1 MTYNWNIRC
10 LTAVEQETQQQL
22 ERELNISSAAARM
35 LVVRGIQTADEARQF
50 IRPSLDKLHDPFLMK
65 DMDKA
70 VERLHKA
77 LTQGE
82 KILIYGDYD
91 VDGTTAV
98 AVMYRFLEGIMDKGR
113 SGAAMGRSQ
122 SELMDNG
129 SNSPEGVQYPIA
141 QRPIPEIDYYIPD
154 RYTEGYGV
162 STQGIDYA
170 AAQGCNLIITLDCGI
185 KAVEKV
191 AYAASKGIDVIV
203 CDHHTPG
210 DELPNAVAV
219 LNMKRSDC
227 PYPYKDLS
235 GCGVGFKLAQAYTQ
249 RYLADNAPLP
259 NSPSGRPIPDTRY
272 PLPNSPEGVQYPLAK
287 RPSPNSEASI
297 LLPLLQLLA
306 MSIASDIV
314 PLTGENRI
322 LAHFG
327 IQQLN
332 KAPFTGVAALMD
344 VAKIESGKLTMTN
357 LVYHIGPRL
366 NACGRMKSG
375 RAAVELL
382 LTDDPAFARQ
392 QAEEVNQHND
402 DRRDCDTETTKE
414 ALALL
419 QEDPTFANR
428 RSTVVYAPHWH
439 KGVVGIVA
447 SRLTET
453 YYRPTIVLTAGEDGI
468 VSGSARSVGGFD
480 IYTAIDSCSDLLTN
494 FGGHKFAAGLSMH
507 INDLPEFQERFE
519 AYVAAHIREDQ
530 LQPTL
535 HIEAELQLGD
545 ITKQFYNV
553 LRHLEPFGPGNPR
566 PLFVSRQ
573 LINHRDTR
581 AVGKEREHLRLDV
594 TDRMNAIT
602 GIAFGRADMEMH
614 MRNGL
619 PVDICY
625 ELNENTFNHHTTIQ
639 MMVQDIRP
647 SSESDNGRPS

>member
-1 MTYNWNIRC
+1 MTYQWNIRH
-10 LTAVEQETQQQL
+10 LTAVEQEVQQQL

-35 LVVRGIQTADEARQF
+35 LVVRGIQTADEARLF
-50 IRPSLDKLHDPFLMK
+50 IRPSLDNLHDPFLMK

-70 VERLHKA
+70 VERLHHA
-77 LTQGE
+77 ITRGE

-98 AVMYRFLEGIMDKGR
+98 ALMYRFLQNL
-113 SGAAMGRSQ
+113 A
-122 SELMDNG
+122 
-129 SNSPEGVQYPIA
+129 SNLSPLTFNL
-141 QRPIPEIDYYIPD
+141 DYYIPD

-162 STQGIDYA
+162 SQQGIDYA
-170 AAQGCNLIITLDCGI
+170 AAQGCTLIITLDCGI

-191 AYAASKGIDVIV
+191 AYANSKGIDVIV

-219 LNMKRSDC
+219 LNMKRHDC
-227 PYPYKDLS
+227 SYPYKDLS

-249 RYLADNAPLP
+249 QYGLPFDNL
-259 NSPSGRPIPDTRY
+259 
-272 PLPNSPEGVQYPLAK
+272 V
-287 RPSPNSEASI
+287 
-297 LLPLLQLLA
+297 PLLQLLA

-314 PLTGENRI
+314 PITGENRI
-322 LAHFG
+322 LAHYG
-327 IQQLN
+327 IKQLN
-332 KAPFTGVAALMD
+332 TQPFTGLSAIMQVAGIE
-344 VAKIESGKLTMTN
+344 AKKITINE
-357 LVYHIGPRL
+357 LVYKIGPRI

-382 LTDDPAFARQ
+382 LTDDPVFARQ

-414 ALALL
+414 ALQQL
-419 QEDPTFANR
+419 QDDPNFAQR
-428 RSTVVYAPHWH
+428 HSTVVYAPHWH

-468 VSGSARSVGGFD
+468 ISGSARSVGGFD

-507 INDLPEFQERFE
+507 IDDLPEFKQRFE
-519 AYVAAHIREDQ
+519 AYVAAHIQPNQ

-535 HIEAELQLGD
+535 DIEAELQLGD
-545 ITKQFYNV
+545 ITKSFYNV

-566 PLFVSRQ
+566 PLFVSRR

-602 GIAFGRADMEMH
+602 GIAFGRADMAEYIQ
-614 MRNGL
+614 NGNA
-619 PVDICY
+619 VDICY
-625 ELNENTFNHHTTIQ
+625 ELNENTFNHYTTIQ
-639 MMVQDIRP
+639 MMVQDIRAIK
-647 SSESDNGRPS
+647 N

>member
-1 MTYNWNIRC
+1 MTYKWNIRC
-10 LTAVEQETQQQL
+10 LTAVEQEIQQQL
-22 ERELNISSAAARM
+22 EHELNISSAAARM
-35 LVVRGIQTADEARQF
+35 LVVRGIQTADEARAF
-50 IRPSLDKLHDPFLMK
+50 VRPSLEMLHDPFLMK

-70 VERLHKA
+70 VERLHQA
-77 LTQGE
+77 ITQGE

-98 AVMYRFLEGIMDKGR
+98 AVMYRFL
-113 SGAAMGRSQ
+113 Q
-122 SELMDNG
+122 NLV
-129 SNSPEGVQYPIA
+129 SNLSPLTFNL
-141 QRPIPEIDYYIPD
+141 DYYIPD

-162 STQGIDYA
+162 SQQGIDYA

-191 AYAASKGIDVIV
+191 AYAASKGVDVIV

-210 DELPNAVAV
+210 EELPNAVAV

-235 GCGVGFKLAQAYTQ
+235 GCGVGFKLAQAYTS
-249 RYLADNAPLP
+249 RYGLPFDNL
-259 NSPSGRPIPDTRY
+259 I
-272 PLPNSPEGVQYPLAK
+272 
-287 RPSPNSEASI
+287 
-297 LLPLLQLLA
+297 PLLQLLA

-314 PLTGENRI
+314 PITGENRI

-332 KAPFTGVAALMD
+332 KAPFTGLSAIMAVAS
-344 VAKIESGKLTMTN
+344 IEEKRLTISD
-357 LVYHIGPRL
+357 LVYKIGPRI

-382 LTDDPAFARQ
+382 LTDDPDFARQ
-392 QAEEVNQHND
+392 QAEEVNHHNE

-414 ALALL
+414 ALAQL
-419 QEDPTFANR
+419 QGDPMFANR

-447 SRLTET
+447 SRLTEN
-453 YYRPTIVLTAGEDGI
+453 YYRPTIVLTASEDGI
-468 VSGSARSVGGFD
+468 ISGSARSVGGFD
-480 IYTAIDSCSDLLTN
+480 IYAAIDSCSDLLTN
-494 FGGHKFAAGLSMH
+494 FGGHKFAAGLSLH

-535 HIEAELQLGD
+535 QIEAELQLGD
-545 ITKQFYNV
+545 ITKSFYNV

-566 PLFVSRQ
+566 PLFASRH

-594 TDRMNAIT
+594 TDRVNAIT
-602 GIAFGRADMEMH
+602 GIAFGRADMAEYIQ
-614 MRNGL
+614 NGNA
-619 PVDICY
+619 VDICY
-625 ELNENTFNHHTTIQ
+625 ELNENTFNHYTTIQ
-639 MMVQDIRP
+639 MMVQDIQP
-647 SSESDNGRPS
+647 CSAN

>member
-1 MTYNWNIRC
+1 MNYNWNIRC
-10 LTAVEQETQQQL
+10 LTAVEQEVQQQL
-22 ERELNISSAAARM
+22 EKELNISSAAARM
-35 LVVRGIQTADEARQF
+35 LVVRGIQTADEARAF
-50 IRPSLDKLHDPFLMK
+50 VRPSLDKLHDPFLMK

-70 VERLHKA
+70 VERLHQA
-77 LTQGE
+77 ITQGE

-98 AVMYRFLEGIMDKGR
+98 ALMYRFLEAIRREGYEAKG
-113 SGAAMGRSQ
+113 A
-122 SELMDNG
+122 
-129 SNSPEGVQYPIA
+129 
-141 QRPIPEIDYYIPD
+141 EIDYYIPD

-162 STQGIDYA
+162 SQQGIDYA
-170 AAQGCNLIITLDCGI
+170 AEQGCGLIITLDCGI

-191 AYAASKGIDVIV
+191 AYAKSKGIDVIV

-210 DELPNAVAV
+210 DELPDAVAV

-249 RYLADNAPLP
+249 RYLVDN
-259 NSPSGRPIPDTRY
+259 GRSQGELMDGTEHLMDNGTI
-272 PLPNSPEGVQYPLAK
+272 SKSA
-287 RPSPNSEASI
+287 ASH
-297 LLPLLQLLA
+297 LLPLMQLLA

-314 PLTGENRI
+314 PITGENRI
-322 LAHFG
+322 LAHYG
-327 IQQLN
+327 IKQLN
-332 KAPFTGVAALMD
+332 TQPFTGLSAIMQVAGIE
-344 VAKIESGKLTMTN
+344 AKKITINE
-357 LVYHIGPRL
+357 LVYKIGPRI

-382 LTDDPAFARQ
+382 LTNDPDFAHE
-392 QAEEVNQHND
+392 QAEEVNHHNE

-414 ALALL
+414 ALQQLL
-419 QEDPTFANR
+419 DDPTYANR

-468 VSGSARSVGGFD
+468 ISGSARSVGGFD
-480 IYTAIDSCSDLLTN
+480 IYAAIDSCHDLLTN
-494 FGGHKFAAGLSMH
+494 FGGHKYAAGLSMH
-507 INDLPEFQERFE
+507 IDDLPAFRERFE
-519 AYVAAHIREDQ
+519 AYVAAHIQPNQ

-535 HIEAELQLGD
+535 DIEAELQLGD
-545 ITKQFYNV
+545 ITKSFYNV

-566 PLFVSRQ
+566 PLFVSRR

-602 GIAFGRADMEMH
+602 GIAFGRADMAEYIQ
-614 MRNGL
+614 NGNA
-619 PVDICY
+619 VDICY
-625 ELNENTFNHHTTIQ
+625 ELNENTFNHYTSIQ
-639 MMVQDIRP
+639 MMVQDIVP
-647 SSESDNGRPS
+647 SLESDSH

>member
-1 MTYNWNIRC
+1 MTYKWNIRC
-10 LTAVEQETQQQL
+10 LTAVEQEIQQQL
-22 ERELNISSAAARM
+22 EHELNISSAAARM
-35 LVVRGIQTADEARQF
+35 LVVRGIQTVDEARAF
-50 IRPSLDKLHDPFLMK
+50 VRPSLEMLHDPFLMK

-70 VERLHKA
+70 VERLHQA
-77 LTQGE
+77 ITQGE

-98 AVMYRFLEGIMDKGR
+98 AVMYRFL
-113 SGAAMGRSQ
+113 Q
-122 SELMDNG
+122 NLV
-129 SNSPEGVQYPIA
+129 SNLSPLTFNL
-141 QRPIPEIDYYIPD
+141 DYYIPD

-162 STQGIDYA
+162 SQQGIDYA

-210 DELPNAVAV
+210 EELPNAVAV

-235 GCGVGFKLAQAYTQ
+235 GCGVGFKLAQAYTS
-249 RYLADNAPLP
+249 RYGLPFDNL
-259 NSPSGRPIPDTRY
+259 I
-272 PLPNSPEGVQYPLAK
+272 
-287 RPSPNSEASI
+287 
-297 LLPLLQLLA
+297 PLLQLLA

-314 PLTGENRI
+314 PITGENRI

-332 KAPFTGVAALMD
+332 KAPFTGLSAIMAVAS
-344 VAKIESGKLTMTN
+344 IEEKRLTISD
-357 LVYHIGPRL
+357 LVYKIGPRI

-382 LTDDPAFARQ
+382 LTDDPDFARQ
-392 QAEEVNQHND
+392 QAEEVNHHNE

-414 ALALL
+414 ALAQL
-419 QEDPTFANR
+419 QGDPMFANR

-447 SRLTET
+447 SRLTEN
-453 YYRPTIVLTAGEDGI
+453 YYRPTIVLTASEDGI
-468 VSGSARSVGGFD
+468 ISGSARSVGGFD
-480 IYTAIDSCSDLLTN
+480 IYAAIDSCSDLLTN
-494 FGGHKFAAGLSMH
+494 FGGHKFAAGLSLH
-507 INDLPEFQERFE
+507 INNLPEFQERFE

-535 HIEAELQLGD
+535 QIEAELQLGD
-545 ITKQFYNV
+545 ITKSFYNV

-566 PLFVSRQ
+566 PLFVSRY

-594 TDRMNAIT
+594 TDRVNAIT
-602 GIAFGRADMEMH
+602 GIAFGRADMAEYIQ
-614 MRNGL
+614 NGNA
-619 PVDICY
+619 VDICY
-625 ELNENTFNHHTTIQ
+625 ELNENTFNHYTTIQ
-639 MMVQDIRP
+639 MMVQDIQP
-647 SSESDNGRPS
+647 CSAN

>member
-1 MTYNWNIRC
+1 M
-10 LTAVEQETQQQL
+10 EQETQKQL
-22 ERELNISSAAARM
+22 EKELKISSAEARM
-35 LVVRGIQTADEARQF
+35 LVVRGIQTADEARAF
-50 IRPSLDKLHDPFLMK
+50 KRPSLDKLHDPFLMK

-70 VERLHKA
+70 VERLHQA
-77 LTQGE
+77 ITQGE

-98 AVMYRFLEGIMDKGR
+98 TLMYRFLLPLT
-113 SGAAMGRSQ
+113 SC
-122 SELMDNG
+122 
-129 SNSPEGVQYPIA
+129 
-141 QRPIPEIDYYIPD
+141 IDYYIPD

-170 AAQGCNLIITLDCGI
+170 VAQGCSLIITLDCGI
-185 KAVEKV
+185 KAVEKI
-191 AYAASKGIDVIV
+191 AYANSKGIDVIV

-249 RYLADNAPLP
+249 RYLIEAKGNESIRL
-259 NSPSGRPIPDTRY
+259 SGER
-272 PLPNSPEGVQYPLAK
+272 
-287 RPSPNSEASI
+287 

-314 PLTGENRI
+314 PITGENRI
-322 LAHFG
+322 LAHYG
-327 IQQLN
+327 IKQLN
-332 KAPFTGVAALMD
+332 TQPFTGLSAIMQV
-344 VAKIESGKLTMTN
+344 VGIEAKKITINE
-357 LVYHIGPRL
+357 LVYKIGPRI

-382 LTDDPAFARQ
+382 LTDDPVFARQ

-414 ALALL
+414 ALQQL
-419 QEDPTFANR
+419 QDDPTFAQR

-468 VSGSARSVGGFD
+468 ISGSARSVGGFD
-480 IYTAIDSCSDLLTN
+480 IYAAIDSCLDLLTN
-494 FGGHKFAAGLSMH
+494 FGGHKYAAGLSMH
-507 INDLPEFQERFE
+507 IDNLPAFCERFE
-519 AYVAAHIREDQ
+519 QYVATHIREDQ

-535 HIEAELQLGD
+535 LVEAELDLAD
-545 ITKQFYNV
+545 ITPAFYNV
-553 LRHLEPFGPGNPR
+553 IRYLEPFGPGNPR
-566 PLFVSRQ
+566 PLFVSRN

-581 AVGKEREHLRLDV
+581 AVGKEGEHLRLDV
-594 TDRMNAIT
+594 TDRAYAIT
-602 GIAFGRADMEMH
+602 GIAFKRGAMAQH
-614 MRNGL
+614 IQNGN

-625 ELNENTFNHHTTIQ
+625 ELDENTFYNRTTIQ
-639 MMVQDIRP
+639 MMVQDIKP
-647 SSESDNGRPS
+647 S

>member
-1 MTYNWNIRC
+1 MTYQWNIRH
-10 LTAVEQETQQQL
+10 LTAVEQEVQQQL
-22 ERELNISSAAARM
+22 ETELNISSAAARM
-35 LVVRGIQTADEARQF
+35 LVVRGIQTADEARAF
-50 IRPSLDKLHDPFLMK
+50 VHPSLDKLHDPFLMK

-77 LTQGE
+77 ITQGE

-98 AVMYRFLEGIMDKGR
+98 ALMYRFLQDL
-113 SGAAMGRSQ
+113 A
-122 SELMDNG
+122 
-129 SNSPEGVQYPIA
+129 SNLSPLTFNL
-141 QRPIPEIDYYIPD
+141 DYYIPD

-162 STQGIDYA
+162 SQQGIDYA
-170 AAQGCNLIITLDCGI
+170 AAQGCTLIITLDCGI

-191 AYAASKGIDVIV
+191 AYANSKGIDVIV

-210 DELPNAVAV
+210 DELPDAVAV
-219 LNMKRSDC
+219 LNMKRHDC
-227 PYPYKDLS
+227 SYPYKDLS

-249 RYLADNAPLP
+249 QYGLPFDNL
-259 NSPSGRPIPDTRY
+259 
-272 PLPNSPEGVQYPLAK
+272 V
-287 RPSPNSEASI
+287 
-297 LLPLLQLLA
+297 PLLQLLA

-314 PLTGENRI
+314 PITGENRI
-322 LAHFG
+322 LAHYG
-327 IQQLN
+327 IKQLN
-332 KAPFTGVAALMD
+332 TQPFTGLSAIMQVAGIE
-344 VAKIESGKLTMTN
+344 AKKITINE
-357 LVYHIGPRL
+357 LVYKIGPRI

-382 LTDDPAFARQ
+382 LTDDPVFARQ

-414 ALALL
+414 ALQQL
-419 QEDPTFANR
+419 QDDPNFAQR
-428 RSTVVYAPHWH
+428 HSTVVYAPHWH

-468 VSGSARSVGGFD
+468 ISGSARSVGGFD

-507 INDLPEFQERFE
+507 IDDLPEFKQRFE
-519 AYVAAHIREDQ
+519 AYVAAHIQPNQ

-535 HIEAELQLGD
+535 DIEAELQLGD
-545 ITKQFYNV
+545 ITKSFYNV

-566 PLFVSRQ
+566 PLFVSRR

-602 GIAFGRADMEMH
+602 GIAFGRADMAEYIQ
-614 MRNGL
+614 NGNA
-619 PVDICY
+619 VDICY
-625 ELNENTFNHHTTIQ
+625 ELNENTFNHYTTIQ
-639 MMVQDIRP
+639 MMVQDIRAIK
-647 SSESDNGRPS
+647 N

>member
-1 MTYNWNIRC
+1 MTYKWNIRC
-10 LTAVEQETQQQL
+10 LTAVEQEIQQQL
-22 ERELNISSAAARM
+22 EHELNISSAAARM
-35 LVVRGIQTADEARQF
+35 LVVRGIQTADEARAF
-50 IRPSLDKLHDPFLMK
+50 VRPSLEMLHDPFLMK

-70 VERLHKA
+70 VERLHQA
-77 LTQGE
+77 ITQGE

-98 AVMYRFLEGIMDKGR
+98 AVMYRFL
-113 SGAAMGRSQ
+113 Q
-122 SELMDNG
+122 NLV
-129 SNSPEGVQYPIA
+129 SNLSPLTFNL
-141 QRPIPEIDYYIPD
+141 DYYIPD

-162 STQGIDYA
+162 SQQGIDYA

-191 AYAASKGIDVIV
+191 AYAATKGIDVIV

-210 DELPNAVAV
+210 EELPNAIAV

-235 GCGVGFKLAQAYTQ
+235 GCGVGFKLAQAYTS
-249 RYLADNAPLP
+249 RYGLPFDNL
-259 NSPSGRPIPDTRY
+259 I
-272 PLPNSPEGVQYPLAK
+272 
-287 RPSPNSEASI
+287 
-297 LLPLLQLLA
+297 PLLQLLA

-314 PLTGENRI
+314 PITGENRI

-332 KAPFTGVAALMD
+332 KAPFTGLSAIMAVAS
-344 VAKIESGKLTMTN
+344 IEEKRLTISD
-357 LVYHIGPRL
+357 LVYKIGPRI

-382 LTDDPAFARQ
+382 LTDDPDFARQ
-392 QAEEVNQHND
+392 QAEEVNHHNE

-414 ALALL
+414 ALAQL
-419 QEDPTFANR
+419 QGDPMFANR

-447 SRLTET
+447 SRLTEN
-453 YYRPTIVLTAGEDGI
+453 YYRPTIVLTASEDGI
-468 VSGSARSVGGFD
+468 ISGSARSVGGFD
-480 IYTAIDSCSDLLTN
+480 IYAAIDSCSDLLTN
-494 FGGHKFAAGLSMH
+494 FGGHKFAAGLSLH

-535 HIEAELQLGD
+535 QIEAELQLGD
-545 ITKQFYNV
+545 ITKSFYNV

-566 PLFVSRQ
+566 PLFVSRH

-602 GIAFGRADMEMH
+602 GIAFGRADMAEYIQ
-614 MRNGL
+614 NGNA
-619 PVDICY
+619 VDICY
-625 ELNENTFNHHTTIQ
+625 ELNENTFNHYTTIQ
-639 MMVQDIRP
+639 MMVQDIQP
-647 SSESDNGRPS
+647 CSAN

>member
-1 MTYNWNIRC
+1 MTYQWNIRR
-10 LTAVEQETQQQL
+10 LTAQEEALQQQL
-22 ERELNISSAAARM
+22 QRELNISSAAARM
-35 LVVRGIQTADEARQF
+35 LVVRGIQSANEARQF

-70 VERLHKA
+70 VERLHQA
-77 LTQGE
+77 ITQGE

-98 AVMYRFLEGIMDKGR
+98 ALMYRFLEGIMDNGR
-113 SGAAMGRSQ
+113 SAAAMGRSQ
-122 SELMDNG
+122 SELMDNAPIP
-129 SNSPEGVQYPIA
+129 NSPQGVQYPIGGTPSNSEA
-141 QRPIPEIDYYIPD
+141 SAIDYYIPD

-162 STQGIDYA
+162 SQQGIDYA
-170 AAQGCNLIITLDCGI
+170 AEQGCSLIITLDCGI

-210 DELPNAVAV
+210 DELPAAVAV
-219 LNMKRSDC
+219 LNMKRADC

-249 RYLADNAPLP
+249 RYLTDT
-259 NSPSGRPIPDTRY
+259 RYPIPDTRY
-272 PLPNSPEGVQYPLAK
+272 PIT
-287 RPSPNSEASI
+287 EAT
-297 LLPLLQLLA
+297 LLPLTQLLA

-314 PLTGENRI
+314 PITGENRI

-332 KAPFTGVAALMD
+332 KAPFTGLSAIMQMAG
-344 VAKIESGKLTMTN
+344 IESKKITIN
-357 LVYHIGPRL
+357 ELVYKIGPRI

-382 LTDDPAFARQ
+382 LTDDATFARQ
-392 QAEEVNQHND
+392 QAEEVNQHNEE
-402 DRRDCDTETTKE
+402 RRDCDIETTKE
-414 ALALL
+414 ALQQLL
-419 QEDPTFANR
+419 DDPTFAER

-468 VSGSARSVGGFD
+468 ISGSARSVGGFD
-480 IYTAIDSCSDLLTN
+480 IYAAIDSCLDLLTN
-494 FGGHKFAAGLSMH
+494 FGGHKYAAGLSMH
-507 INDLPEFQERFE
+507 MDNLPAFCERFE
-519 AYVAAHIREDQ
+519 HYVATHIREDQ

-535 HIEAELQLGD
+535 LVEAELELAD
-545 ITKQFYNV
+545 ITPDFYKV
-553 LRHLEPFGPGNPR
+553 IRCLEPFGPGNPR
-566 PLFVSRQ
+566 PLFATRR

-581 AVGKEREHLRLDV
+581 VVGKTGEHLRLDV
-594 TDRMNAIT
+594 TDRAYAIT
-602 GIAFGRADMEMH
+602 GIAFGRADMADYIQ
-614 MRNGL
+614 NGN

-625 ELNENTFNHHTTIQ
+625 ELDENTFNNRTTIQ
-639 MMVQDIRP
+639 MMVQDIKP
-647 SSESDNGRPS
+647 S

>member
-1 MTYNWNIRC
+1 MTYQWNIRR
-10 LTAVEQETQQQL
+10 LTAQEEALQQQL
-22 ERELNISSAAARM
+22 QRELNISSAAARM
-35 LVVRGIQTADEARQF
+35 LVVRGIQSANEARQF

-70 VERLHKA
+70 VERLHQA
-77 LTQGE
+77 ITQGE

-98 AVMYRFLEGIMDKGR
+98 ALMYRFLSGIGNR
-113 SGAAMGRSQ
+113 TAMPIGNRNTDDEPIS
-122 SELMDNG
+122 DIR
-129 SNSPEGVQYPIA
+129 YPLPA
-141 QRPIPEIDYYIPD
+141 IDYYIPD

-162 STQGIDYA
+162 SQQGIDYA
-170 AAQGCNLIITLDCGI
+170 AEQGCSLIITLDCGI

-210 DELPNAVAV
+210 DELPAAVAV
-219 LNMKRSDC
+219 LNMKRADC

-249 RYLADNAPLP
+249 RYLTDT
-259 NSPSGRPIPDTRY
+259 RYPIPDTRY
-272 PLPNSPEGVQYPLAK
+272 PIT
-287 RPSPNSEASI
+287 EAT
-297 LLPLLQLLA
+297 LLPLTQLLA

-314 PLTGENRI
+314 PITGENRI

-332 KAPFTGVAALMD
+332 KAPFTGLSAIMQMAGIED
-344 VAKIESGKLTMTN
+344 KKITINE
-357 LVYHIGPRL
+357 LVYKIGPRI

-382 LTDDPAFARQ
+382 LTDDATFARQ
-392 QAEEVNQHND
+392 QAEEVNQHNEE
-402 DRRDCDTETTKE
+402 RRDCDIETTKE
-414 ALALL
+414 ALQQLL
-419 QEDPTFANR
+419 DDPTFAER

-468 VSGSARSVGGFD
+468 ISGSARSVGGFD
-480 IYTAIDSCSDLLTN
+480 IYAAIDSCLDLLTN
-494 FGGHKFAAGLSMH
+494 FGGHKYAAGLSMH
-507 INDLPEFQERFE
+507 MDNLPAFCERFE
-519 AYVAAHIREDQ
+519 HYVATHIREDQ

-535 HIEAELQLGD
+535 LVEAELELAD
-545 ITKQFYNV
+545 ITPDFYKV
-553 LRHLEPFGPGNPR
+553 IRCLEPFGPGNPR
-566 PLFVSRQ
+566 PLFATRR

-581 AVGKEREHLRLDV
+581 VVGKTGEHLRLDV
-594 TDRMNAIT
+594 TDRAYAIT
-602 GIAFGRADMEMH
+602 GIAFGRADMADYIQ
-614 MRNGL
+614 NGN

-625 ELNENTFNHHTTIQ
+625 ELDENTFNNRTTIQ
-639 MMVQDIRP
+639 MMVQDIKP
-647 SSESDNGRPS
+647 S

>member
-1 MTYNWNIRC
+1 MTYKWNIRC
-10 LTAVEQETQQQL
+10 LTAVEQEIQQQL
-22 ERELNISSAAARM
+22 EHELNISSAAARM
-35 LVVRGIQTADEARQF
+35 LVVRGIQTADEARAF
-50 IRPSLDKLHDPFLMK
+50 VRPSLEMLHDPFLMT

-70 VERLHKA
+70 VERLHQA
-77 LTQGE
+77 ITQGE

-98 AVMYRFLEGIMDKGR
+98 AVMYRFL
-113 SGAAMGRSQ
+113 Q
-122 SELMDNG
+122 NLV
-129 SNSPEGVQYPIA
+129 SNLSPLTFNL
-141 QRPIPEIDYYIPD
+141 DYYIPD

-162 STQGIDYA
+162 SQQGIDYA

-210 DELPNAVAV
+210 EELPNAVAV

-235 GCGVGFKLAQAYTQ
+235 GCGVGFKLAQAYTS
-249 RYLADNAPLP
+249 RYGLPFDNL
-259 NSPSGRPIPDTRY
+259 I
-272 PLPNSPEGVQYPLAK
+272 
-287 RPSPNSEASI
+287 
-297 LLPLLQLLA
+297 PLLQLLA

-314 PLTGENRI
+314 PITGENRI

-332 KAPFTGVAALMD
+332 KAPFTGLSAIMAVAS
-344 VAKIESGKLTMTN
+344 IEEKRLTISD
-357 LVYHIGPRL
+357 LVYKIGPRI

-382 LTDDPAFARQ
+382 LTDDPDFARQ
-392 QAEEVNQHND
+392 QAEEVNHHNE

-414 ALALL
+414 ALAQL
-419 QEDPTFANR
+419 QGDPMFANR

-447 SRLTET
+447 SRLTEN
-453 YYRPTIVLTAGEDGI
+453 YYRPTIVLTASEDGI
-468 VSGSARSVGGFD
+468 ISGSARSVGGFD
-480 IYTAIDSCSDLLTN
+480 IYAAIDSCSDLLTN
-494 FGGHKFAAGLSMH
+494 FGGHKFAAGLSLH

-535 HIEAELQLGD
+535 QIEAELQLGD
-545 ITKQFYNV
+545 ITKSFYNV

-566 PLFVSRQ
+566 PLFVSRH

-594 TDRMNAIT
+594 TDRVNAIT
-602 GIAFGRADMEMH
+602 GIAFGRADMAEYIQ
-614 MRNGL
+614 NGNA
-619 PVDICY
+619 VDICY
-625 ELNENTFNHHTTIQ
+625 ELNENTFNHYTTIQ
-639 MMVQDIRP
+639 MMVQDIQP
-647 SSESDNGRPS
+647 CSAN

>member
-1 MTYNWNIRC
+1 MQYNWSIRH
-10 LTAVEQETQQQL
+10 LTAVEQELQQQL

-35 LVVRGIQTADEARQF
+35 LVVRGIQTADEARAF
-50 IRPSLDKLHDPFLMK
+50 VRPSLDKLHDPFLMR

-70 VERLHKA
+70 VERLHRA
-77 LTQGE
+77 IAQNE

-98 AVMYRFLEGIMDKGR
+98 ALMYRFLEGV
-113 SGAAMGRSQ
+113 Q
-122 SELMDNG
+122 S
-129 SNSPEGVQYPIA
+129 PIA
-141 QRPIPEIDYYIPD
+141 DCQSPNIDYYIPD

-170 AAQGCNLIITLDCGI
+170 AEQGCKLIITLDCGI

-191 AYAASKGIDVIV
+191 AYANSNGIDVIV

-210 DELPNAVAV
+210 DTLPDAVAV

-249 RYLADNAPLP
+249 RYLIEAKGNETIKL
-259 NSPSGRPIPDTRY
+259 SGER
-272 PLPNSPEGVQYPLAK
+272 
-287 RPSPNSEASI
+287 
-297 LLPLLQLLA
+297 LLPLTQLLA

-314 PLTGENRI
+314 PITGENRI

-332 KAPFTGVAALMD
+332 KAPFTGVSAIMQ
-344 VAKIESGKLTMTN
+344 VAGIEAKKLTIN
-357 LVYHIGPRL
+357 DLVYRIGPRI

-382 LTDDPAFARQ
+382 LTNDPVFARQ
-392 QAEEVNQHND
+392 QAEEVNQNNE

-414 ALALL
+414 ALL
-419 QEDPTFANR
+419 QLQDDPTYAER

-453 YYRPTIVLTAGEDGI
+453 YYRPTIVLTAGENGI
-468 VSGSARSVGGFD
+468 ISGSARSVGGFD
-480 IYTAIDSCSDLLTN
+480 IYAAIDSCHDLLTN
-494 FGGHKFAAGLSMH
+494 FGGHKYAAGLSMH
-507 INDLPEFQERFE
+507 INDLPAFRERFE
-519 AYVAAHIREDQ
+519 AYVAAHIQPNQ

-535 HIEAELQLGD
+535 EIEAEIQLGD
-545 ITKQFYNV
+545 ITKSFYNV

-566 PLFVSRQ
+566 PLFVSRR

-594 TDRMNAIT
+594 TDRQNAIT
-602 GIAFGRADMEMH
+602 GIAFGRADMAEYIQ
-614 MRNGL
+614 NGNA
-619 PVDICY
+619 VDICY
-625 ELNENTFNHHTTIQ
+625 ELNENTFNHYTTIQ
-639 MMVQDIRP
+639 MMVQDIQP
-647 SSESDNGRPS
+647 CSVN

>member
-1 MTYNWNIRC
+1 MTYQWNIRC
-10 LTAVEQETQQQL
+10 LTAVEQEVQQQL

-35 LVVRGIQTADEARQF
+35 LVVRGIQTADEARAF
-50 IRPSLDKLHDPFLMK
+50 VRPSLDKLHDPFLMK

-70 VERLHKA
+70 VERLHQA
-77 LTQGE
+77 ITQGE

-98 AVMYRFLEGIMDKGR
+98 ALMYRFLQNL
-113 SGAAMGRSQ
+113 A
-122 SELMDNG
+122 
-129 SNSPEGVQYPIA
+129 SNLSPLTFNL
-141 QRPIPEIDYYIPD
+141 DYYIPD

-162 STQGIDYA
+162 SQQGIDYA
-170 AAQGCNLIITLDCGI
+170 AAQGCSLIITLDCGI

-191 AYAASKGIDVIV
+191 AYAKDKGIDVII

-210 DELPNAVAV
+210 DELPEAVAV
-219 LNMKRSDC
+219 LNMKRKDC
-227 PYPYKDLS
+227 PYPYKELS

-249 RYLADNAPLP
+249 RYLA
-259 NSPSGRPIPDTRY
+259 SC
-272 PLPNSPEGVQYPLAK
+272 
-287 RPSPNSEASI
+287 PSPDSLIA
-297 LLPLLQLLA
+297 LLPLTQLLA

-314 PLTGENRI
+314 PITGENRI

-327 IQQLN
+327 IRQLN
-332 KAPFTGVAALMD
+332 AQPFIGLSAIMEVAG
-344 VAKIESGKLTMTN
+344 IETKKLTIN
-357 LVYHIGPRL
+357 ELVYKIGPRI

-382 LTDDPAFARQ
+382 LSDDATFARQ
-392 QAEEVNQHND
+392 QAEEVNHHNEE
-402 DRRDCDTETTKE
+402 RRDCDTETTKE
-414 ALALL
+414 ALAMLEADTSFT
-419 QEDPTFANR
+419 QR

-468 VSGSARSVGGFD
+468 ISGSARSVGGFD
-480 IYTAIDSCSDLLTN
+480 IYSAIDSCSDLLTN
-494 FGGHKFAAGLSMH
+494 FGGHKYAAGLSMK
-507 INDLPEFQERFE
+507 IDKLPEFKTRFE

-545 ITKQFYNV
+545 ITNAFYNV

-566 PLFVSRQ
+566 PLFVSRH

-581 AVGKEREHLRLDV
+581 TVGKQNEHLRLDV
-594 TDRMNAIT
+594 TDRRAAIT
-602 GIAFGRADMEMH
+602 GIAFGRADMATH
-614 MRNGL
+614 IQNGN

-639 MMVQDIRP
+639 MMVQDIKTC
-647 SSESDNGRPS
+647 SAN

>member
-1 MTYNWNIRC
+1 M
-10 LTAVEQETQQQL
+10 EQETQKQL
-22 ERELNISSAAARM
+22 EKELNISSAEARM
-35 LVVRGIQTADEARQF
+35 LVVRGIQTADEARAF
-50 IRPSLDKLHDPFLMK
+50 EHPSLDKLYDPFLMK

-70 VERLHKA
+70 VERLHQA
-77 LTQGE
+77 ITQGE

-98 AVMYRFLEGIMDKGR
+98 ALMYRFLDKMIQEQGTK
-113 SGAAMGRSQ
+113 SQ
-122 SELMDNG
+122 D
-129 SNSPEGVQYPIA
+129 I
-141 QRPIPEIDYYIPD
+141 IDYYIPD

-170 AAQGCNLIITLDCGI
+170 AEQGCNLIITLDCGI
-185 KAVEKV
+185 KAVEKI
-191 AYAASKGIDVIV
+191 AYANSKGIDVIV

-249 RYLADNAPLP
+249 RYLIEAKGNEAIRL
-259 NSPSGRPIPDTRY
+259 SGER
-272 PLPNSPEGVQYPLAK
+272 
-287 RPSPNSEASI
+287 

-314 PLTGENRI
+314 PITGENRI

-332 KAPFTGVAALMD
+332 TQPFTGLSAIMQVAGIE
-344 VAKIESGKLTMTN
+344 AKKITINE
-357 LVYHIGPRL
+357 LVYKIGPRI

-382 LTDDPAFARQ
+382 LTDDPNFSQ
-392 QAEEVNQHND
+392 KQVQEVEENNTQRKESD
-402 DRRDCDTETTKE
+402 KKTTEE
-414 ALALL
+414 ALL
-419 QEDPTFANR
+419 QLQKDSNFANR

-468 VSGSARSVGGFD
+468 ISGSARSVGGFD
-480 IYTAIDSCSDLLTN
+480 IYAAIDSCLDLLTN
-494 FGGHKFAAGLSMH
+494 FGGHKYAAGLSMH
-507 INDLPEFQERFE
+507 IDNLPAFCERFE
-519 AYVAAHIREDQ
+519 QYVATHIREDQ

-535 HIEAELQLGD
+535 LVEAELELAD
-545 ITKQFYNV
+545 ITPAFYNV
-553 LRHLEPFGPGNPR
+553 IRYLEPFGPGNPR
-566 PLFVSRQ
+566 PLFVSRN

-581 AVGKEREHLRLDV
+581 AVGKEGEHLRLDV
-594 TDRMNAIT
+594 TDRAYAIT
-602 GIAFGRADMEMH
+602 GIAFKRGAMAKH
-614 MRNGL
+614 IQNGN

-625 ELNENTFNHHTTIQ
+625 ELDENTFYNRTTIQ
-639 MMVQDIRP
+639 MMVQDIKP
-647 SSESDNGRPS
+647 S

>member
-1 MTYNWNIRC
+1 
-10 LTAVEQETQQQL
+10 VEQETQQQL
-22 ERELNISSAAARM
+22 ERELGISSAAARM
-35 LVVRGIQTADEARQF
+35 LVVRGIQTADEARAF
-50 IRPSLDKLHDPFLMK
+50 VRPSLDKLHDPFLMK

-70 VERLHKA
+70 VERLHQAITK
-77 LTQGE
+77 GE

-98 AVMYRFLEGIMDKGR
+98 ALMYRFLEGIMDNGR
-113 SGAAMGRSQ
+113 SAAAMGRSQ

-129 SNSPEGVQYPIA
+129 QIANSPQGVQYPIGETPSNSEA
-141 QRPIPEIDYYIPD
+141 SNIDYYIPD

-170 AAQGCNLIITLDCGI
+170 AAQGCGLIITLDCGI

-191 AYAASKGIDVIV
+191 AYASSKGIDVIV

-210 DELPNAVAV
+210 DELPAAVAV

-249 RYLADNAPLP
+249 RYLIEAKGNEAIRL
-259 NSPSGRPIPDTRY
+259 SGER
-272 PLPNSPEGVQYPLAK
+272 
-287 RPSPNSEASI
+287 

-314 PLTGENRI
+314 PITGENRI

-332 KAPFTGVAALMD
+332 QAPFTGLLAIMQVASIE
-344 VAKIESGKLTMTN
+344 AKKLTISD
-357 LVYHIGPRL
+357 LVYKIGPRI

-382 LTDDPAFARQ
+382 LTDDPIFARQ

-414 ALALL
+414 ALQQL
-419 QEDPTFANR
+419 QDDPTFAQR
-428 RSTVVYAPHWH
+428 HSTVVYSPNWH

-468 VSGSARSVGGFD
+468 ISGSARSVGGFD
-480 IYTAIDSCSDLLTN
+480 IYAAIDSCLDLLTN
-494 FGGHKFAAGLSMH
+494 FGGHKYAAGLSMH
-507 INDLPEFQERFE
+507 IDNLPAFCERFE
-519 AYVAAHIREDQ
+519 QYVAMHIREDQ

-535 HIEAELQLGD
+535 QIEAELQLGD

-566 PLFVSRQ
+566 PLFVSHR

-602 GIAFGRADMEMH
+602 GIAFGRADIAEYIQ
-614 MRNGL
+614 NGNA
-619 PVDICY
+619 VDICY

-639 MMVQDIRP
+639 MMVQDIKP
-647 SSESDNGRPS
+647 S

>member
-1 MTYNWNIRC
+1 MTYKWNIRC
-10 LTAVEQETQQQL
+10 LTAVEQEIQQQL
-22 ERELNISSAAARM
+22 EHELNISSAAARM
-35 LVVRGIQTADEARQF
+35 LVVRGIQTAEEARAF
-50 IRPSLDKLHDPFLMK
+50 VRPSLEMLHDPFLMK

-70 VERLHKA
+70 VERLHQA
-77 LTQGE
+77 ITQGE

-98 AVMYRFLEGIMDKGR
+98 AVMYRFL
-113 SGAAMGRSQ
+113 Q
-122 SELMDNG
+122 NLV
-129 SNSPEGVQYPIA
+129 SNLSPLTFNL
-141 QRPIPEIDYYIPD
+141 DYYIPD

-162 STQGIDYA
+162 SQQGIDYA

-191 AYAASKGIDVIV
+191 AYAATKGIDVIV

-210 DELPNAVAV
+210 EELPNAVAV

-235 GCGVGFKLAQAYTQ
+235 GCGVAFKLAQAYTS
-249 RYLADNAPLP
+249 RYGLPFDNL
-259 NSPSGRPIPDTRY
+259 I
-272 PLPNSPEGVQYPLAK
+272 
-287 RPSPNSEASI
+287 
-297 LLPLLQLLA
+297 PLLQLLA

-314 PLTGENRI
+314 PITGENRI

-332 KAPFTGVAALMD
+332 KAPFTGLSAIMAVAS
-344 VAKIESGKLTMTN
+344 IEEKRLTISD
-357 LVYHIGPRL
+357 LVYKIGPRI

-382 LTDDPAFARQ
+382 LTDDPDFARQ
-392 QAEEVNQHND
+392 QAEEVNHHNE

-414 ALALL
+414 ALAQL
-419 QEDPTFANR
+419 QGDPMFANR

-447 SRLTET
+447 SRLTEN
-453 YYRPTIVLTAGEDGI
+453 YYRPTIVLTASEDGI
-468 VSGSARSVGGFD
+468 ISGSARSVGGFD
-480 IYTAIDSCSDLLTN
+480 IYAAIDSCSDLLTN
-494 FGGHKFAAGLSMH
+494 FGGHKFAAGLSLH

-535 HIEAELQLGD
+535 QIEAELQLGD
-545 ITKQFYNV
+545 ITKSFYNV

-566 PLFVSRQ
+566 PLFVSRH

-594 TDRMNAIT
+594 TDRVNAIT
-602 GIAFGRADMEMH
+602 GIAFGRADMAEYIQ
-614 MRNGL
+614 NGNA
-619 PVDICY
+619 VDICY
-625 ELNENTFNHHTTIQ
+625 ELNENTFNHYTTIQ
-639 MMVQDIRP
+639 MMVQDIQP
-647 SSESDNGRPS
+647 CSAN

>member
-70 VERLHKA
+70 VERLHQA
-77 LTQGE
+77 ITQGE

-98 AVMYRFLEGIMDKGR
+98 AVMYRFLLPLA
-113 SGAAMGRSQ
+113 S
-122 SELMDNG
+122 
-129 SNSPEGVQYPIA
+129 SPLA
-141 QRPIPEIDYYIPD
+141 SRLDYYIPD

-170 AAQGCNLIITLDCGI
+170 SAQGCGLIITLDCGI

-249 RYLADNAPLP
+249 KYGLP
-259 NSPSGRPIPDTRY
+259 FEN
-272 PLPNSPEGVQYPLAK
+272 LV
-287 RPSPNSEASI
+287 
-297 LLPLLQLLA
+297 PLLQLLA

-314 PLTGENRI
+314 PITGENRI

-332 KAPFTGVAALMD
+332 KAPFTGLSAIMQVAG
-344 VAKIESGKLTMTN
+344 IESKKLTIN
-357 LVYHIGPRL
+357 DLVYKIGPRI

-382 LTDDPAFARQ
+382 LTDDPDFAHQ
-392 QAEEVNQHND
+392 QAEEVNHHNE

-414 ALALL
+414 ALAQL
-419 QEDPTFANR
+419 QDDPTFANR

-453 YYRPTIVLTAGEDGI
+453 YYRPTIVLTAGENGI
-468 VSGSARSVGGFD
+468 ISGSARSVGGFD
-480 IYTAIDSCSDLLTN
+480 IYAAIDSCLDLLTN
-494 FGGHKFAAGLSMH
+494 FGGHKYAAGLSMH
-507 INDLPEFQERFE
+507 IDNLPAFCERFE
-519 AYVAAHIREDQ
+519 HYVATHIREDQ

-535 HIEAELQLGD
+535 QIEAELQLGD

-594 TDRMNAIT
+594 TDRQNAIT
-602 GIAFGRADMEMH
+602 GIAFGRAEMAEYIQ
-614 MRNGL
+614 NGN

-625 ELNENTFNHHTTIQ
+625 ELNENTFNHYTTIQ
-639 MMVQDIRP
+639 MMVQDIQP
-647 SSESDNGRPS
+647 CSTN

>member
-10 LTAVEQETQQQL
+10 LTVLEQETQKQL
-22 ERELNISSAAARM
+22 EKELNISSAEARM
-35 LVVRGIQTADEARQF
+35 LVVRGIQTADEARAF
-50 IRPSLDKLHDPFLMK
+50 KRPSLDKLYDPFLMK

-70 VERLHKA
+70 VERLHQA
-77 LTQGE
+77 ITQGE

-98 AVMYRFLEGIMDKGR
+98 TLIYRFLLPLT
-113 SGAAMGRSQ
+113 SC
-122 SELMDNG
+122 
-129 SNSPEGVQYPIA
+129 
-141 QRPIPEIDYYIPD
+141 IDYYIPD

-170 AAQGCNLIITLDCGI
+170 VAQGCNLIITLDCGI
-185 KAVEKV
+185 KAVEKI
-191 AYAASKGIDVIV
+191 AYANSKGIDVIV

-210 DELPNAVAV
+210 DELPNAIAV

-227 PYPYKDLS
+227 TYPYKDLS

-249 RYLADNAPLP
+249 RYLIEAKGNEAIRL
-259 NSPSGRPIPDTRY
+259 SGER
-272 PLPNSPEGVQYPLAK
+272 
-287 RPSPNSEASI
+287 

-314 PLTGENRI
+314 PITGENRI
-322 LAHFG
+322 LAHYG
-327 IQQLN
+327 IKQLN
-332 KAPFTGVAALMD
+332 TQPFTGLSAIMQV
-344 VAKIESGKLTMTN
+344 VGIEAKKITINE
-357 LVYHIGPRL
+357 LVYKIGPRI

-382 LTDDPAFARQ
+382 LTDDPNFSQ
-392 QAEEVNQHND
+392 KQVQEVEENNTQRKKSD
-402 DRRDCDTETTKE
+402 KKTKE
-414 ALALL
+414 EALL
-419 QEDPTFANR
+419 QLQKDSNFANR

-468 VSGSARSVGGFD
+468 ISGSARSVGGFD

-494 FGGHKFAAGLSMH
+494 FGGHKYAAGLSMH
-507 INDLPEFQERFE
+507 IDNLPAFCERFE
-519 AYVAAHIREDQ
+519 QYVATHIREDQ

-535 HIEAELQLGD
+535 LVEAELELAD
-545 ITKQFYNV
+545 ITPAFYNV
-553 LRHLEPFGPGNPR
+553 IRYLEPFGPGNPR
-566 PLFVSRQ
+566 PLFVSRN

-581 AVGKEREHLRLDV
+581 AVGKEGEHLRLDV
-594 TDRMNAIT
+594 TDRAYAIT
-602 GIAFGRADMEMH
+602 GIAFKRGAMAQH
-614 MRNGL
+614 IQNGN

-625 ELNENTFNHHTTIQ
+625 ELDENTFYNRTTIQ
-639 MMVQDIRP
+639 MMVQDIKP
-647 SSESDNGRPS
+647 CSTN

>member
-10 LTAVEQETQQQL
+10 LTAVEQETQLQL

-35 LVVRGIQTADEARQF
+35 LVVRGIQTADEARAF
-50 IRPSLDKLHDPFLMK
+50 VRPALDKLHDPFLMK

-70 VERLHKA
+70 VERLHQAITK
-77 LTQGE
+77 GE

-98 AVMYRFLEGIMDKGR
+98 ALMYRFLQNL
-113 SGAAMGRSQ
+113 A
-122 SELMDNG
+122 
-129 SNSPEGVQYPIA
+129 SNLSPLTFNL
-141 QRPIPEIDYYIPD
+141 DYYIPD

-170 AAQGCNLIITLDCGI
+170 SAQGCRLIITLDCGI

-210 DELPNAVAV
+210 DELPAAVAV
-219 LNMKRSDC
+219 LNMKRHDC
-227 PYPYKDLS
+227 PYPYKELS

-249 RYLADNAPLP
+249 QYGLPFDNL
-259 NSPSGRPIPDTRY
+259 
-272 PLPNSPEGVQYPLAK
+272 V
-287 RPSPNSEASI
+287 
-297 LLPLLQLLA
+297 PLLQLLA

-314 PLTGENRI
+314 PITGENRI

-332 KAPFTGVAALMD
+332 KTPFIGLSAIMQVAS
-344 VAKIESGKLTMTN
+344 IESKKLTIN
-357 LVYHIGPRL
+357 DLVYKIGPRI

-382 LTDDPAFARQ
+382 LTDDPIFAHQ
-392 QAEEVNQHND
+392 QAEEVNQHNE
-402 DRRDCDTETTKE
+402 DRRNCDTETTKE
-414 ALALL
+414 ALAQL
-419 QEDPTFANR
+419 QADPSYANR

-468 VSGSARSVGGFD
+468 ISGSARSVGGFD
-480 IYTAIDSCSDLLTN
+480 IYAAIDSCLDLLTN
-494 FGGHKFAAGLSMH
+494 FGGHKYAAGLSMH
-507 INDLPEFQERFE
+507 IDNLPAFCERFE
-519 AYVAAHIREDQ
+519 HYVATHIREDQ

-535 HIEAELQLGD
+535 QIEAELQLGD

-566 PLFVSRQ
+566 PLFVSRR

-594 TDRMNAIT
+594 TDRINAIT
-602 GIAFGRADMEMH
+602 GIAFGRADMAEYIQ
-614 MRNGL
+614 NGNA
-619 PVDICY
+619 VDICY
-625 ELNENTFNHHTTIQ
+625 ELNENTFNHYTTIQ
-639 MMVQDIRP
+639 MMVQDIKAI
-647 SSESDNGRPS
+647 EN

>member
-1 MTYNWNIRC
+1 MTYQWNIRH
-10 LTAVEQETQQQL
+10 LTAVEQEMQQQL

-35 LVVRGIQTADEARQF
+35 LVVRGIQTADEARAF
-50 IRPSLDKLHDPFLMK
+50 VRPSLDKLHDPFLMK

-77 LTQGE
+77 ITQGE

-98 AVMYRFLEGIMDKGR
+98 ALMYRFLQDL
-113 SGAAMGRSQ
+113 A
-122 SELMDNG
+122 
-129 SNSPEGVQYPIA
+129 SNLSPLTFNL
-141 QRPIPEIDYYIPD
+141 DYYIPD

-162 STQGIDYA
+162 SQQGIDYA
-170 AAQGCNLIITLDCGI
+170 AAQGCTLIITLDCGI

-191 AYAASKGIDVIV
+191 AYANSKGIDVIV

-210 DELPNAVAV
+210 DELPDAVAV
-219 LNMKRSDC
+219 LNMKRHDC
-227 PYPYKDLS
+227 SYPYKDLS

-249 RYLADNAPLP
+249 QYGLPFDNL
-259 NSPSGRPIPDTRY
+259 
-272 PLPNSPEGVQYPLAK
+272 V
-287 RPSPNSEASI
+287 
-297 LLPLLQLLA
+297 PLLQLLA

-314 PLTGENRI
+314 PITGENRI
-322 LAHFG
+322 LAHYG
-327 IQQLN
+327 IKQLN
-332 KAPFTGVAALMD
+332 TQPFTGLSAIMQVAGIE
-344 VAKIESGKLTMTN
+344 AKKITINE
-357 LVYHIGPRL
+357 LVYKIGPRI

-382 LTDDPAFARQ
+382 LTDDPVFARQ

-414 ALALL
+414 ALQQL
-419 QEDPTFANR
+419 QDDPNFAQR
-428 RSTVVYAPHWH
+428 HSTVVYAPHWH

-468 VSGSARSVGGFD
+468 ISGSARSVGGFD

-507 INDLPEFQERFE
+507 IDDLPEFKQRFE
-519 AYVAAHIREDQ
+519 AYVAAHIQPNQ

-535 HIEAELQLGD
+535 DIEAELQLGD
-545 ITKQFYNV
+545 ITKSFYNV
-553 LRHLEPFGPGNPR
+553 LRYLEPFGPGNPR
-566 PLFVSRQ
+566 PLFVSRR

-602 GIAFGRADMEMH
+602 GIAFGRADMAEYIQ
-614 MRNGL
+614 NGNA
-619 PVDICY
+619 VDICY
-625 ELNENTFNHHTTIQ
+625 ELNENTFNHYTTIQ
-639 MMVQDIRP
+639 MMVQDIRAIK
-647 SSESDNGRPS
+647 N

>member
-1 MTYNWNIRC
+1 M
-10 LTAVEQETQQQL
+10 EQETQQQL

-70 VERLHKA
+70 VERLHQA
-77 LTQGE
+77 ITQGE

-98 AVMYRFLEGIMDKGR
+98 AVMYRFLQNL
-113 SGAAMGRSQ
+113 A
-122 SELMDNG
+122 
-129 SNSPEGVQYPIA
+129 SNLSPLTFNL
-141 QRPIPEIDYYIPD
+141 DYYIPD

-162 STQGIDYA
+162 SQQGIDYA

-185 KAVEKV
+185 KAVEKI
-191 AYAASKGIDVIV
+191 AYANSKGIDVIV

-210 DELPNAVAV
+210 DELPSAVAV

-249 RYLADNAPLP
+249 RYLIEAKGNEAIRL
-259 NSPSGRPIPDTRY
+259 SGER
-272 PLPNSPEGVQYPLAK
+272 
-287 RPSPNSEASI
+287 

-314 PLTGENRI
+314 PITGENRI
-322 LAHFG
+322 FAHFG

-332 KAPFTGVAALMD
+332 KAPFTGLSAIMQVAGIETK
-344 VAKIESGKLTMTN
+344 KITINE
-357 LVYHIGPRL
+357 LVYKIGPRI

-382 LTDDPAFARQ
+382 LTDDPDFARQ
-392 QAEEVNQHND
+392 QAEEVNHHNE
-402 DRRDCDTETTKE
+402 DRRDCDAETTKE
-414 ALALL
+414 ALQQL
-419 QEDPTFANR
+419 QDDPTFAQR
-428 RSTVVYAPHWH
+428 RSTVVYSPNWH

-468 VSGSARSVGGFD
+468 ISGSARSVGGFD

-494 FGGHKFAAGLSMH
+494 FGGHKYAAGLSMH
-507 INDLPEFQERFE
+507 IDDLPEFKQRFE
-519 AYVAAHIREDQ
+519 TYVAAHIREDQ

-535 HIEAELQLGD
+535 LVEAELDLVD
-545 ITKQFYNV
+545 ITSAFYNV
-553 LRHLEPFGPGNPR
+553 IRYLEPFGPGNPR
-566 PLFVSRQ
+566 PLFATRN

-581 AVGKEREHLRLDV
+581 AVGKEGEHLRLDV
-594 TDRMNAIT
+594 TDRAYAIT
-602 GIAFGRADMEMH
+602 GIAFKRGDMAKH
-614 MRNGL
+614 IQNGN

-625 ELNENTFNHHTTIQ
+625 ELDENTFNNRTTIQ
-639 MMVQDIRP
+639 MMVQDIKAI
-647 SSESDNGRPS
+647 EN